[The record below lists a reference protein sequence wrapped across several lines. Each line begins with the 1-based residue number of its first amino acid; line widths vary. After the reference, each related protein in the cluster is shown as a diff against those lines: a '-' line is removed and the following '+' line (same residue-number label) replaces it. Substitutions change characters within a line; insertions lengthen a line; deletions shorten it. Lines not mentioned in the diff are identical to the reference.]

1 MPVLVVILQGQTKM
15 AQVIVTIKLMPS
27 SPDADLKQI
36 EEKAVEEIKKFGG
49 QIGRIEQEPIAFG
62 IKAVKISFFSDESK
76 SNLDPLED
84 SLRQIE
90 NVESVETTEVRRALI

>member
-1 MPVLVVILQGQTKM
+1 M

-27 SPDADLKQI
+27 SPESDLKKI
-36 EEKAVEEIKKFGG
+36 EEEAVKEIKNFGG

-62 IKAVKISFFSDESK
+62 LKAVKISFFSEEAK

-84 SLRQIE
+84 MLRQIE
-90 NVESVETTEVRRALI
+90 EVESVETIEVRRALI

>member
-1 MPVLVVILQGQTKM
+1 M

-27 SPDADLKQI
+27 SPETDLKKI

-62 IKAVKISFFSDESK
+62 IKALKISFFSDESK
-76 SNLDPLED
+76 SNLDPLEE
-84 SLRQIE
+84 SLGKIKE
-90 NVESVETTEVRRALI
+90 VESVETTEVRRALI

>member
-1 MPVLVVILQGQTKM
+1 M

-27 SPDADLKQI
+27 SPEVDLKKI
-36 EEKAVEEIKKFGG
+36 EEEAVKEIKNFGG

-62 IKAVKISFFSDESK
+62 IKAVKISFFSEESK

-84 SLRQIE
+84 ILRQIE
-90 NVESVETTEVRRALI
+90 DVESVETIEVRRALI